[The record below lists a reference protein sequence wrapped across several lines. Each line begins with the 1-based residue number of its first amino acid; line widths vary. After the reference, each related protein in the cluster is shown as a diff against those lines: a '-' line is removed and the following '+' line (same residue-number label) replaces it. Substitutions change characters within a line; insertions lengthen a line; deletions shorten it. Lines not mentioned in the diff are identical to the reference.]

1 MSEESLVLFKH
12 VKRPEWG
19 LAVIAW
25 ERDGKRAYL
34 FDSGMVKVLAEPF
47 YRFMKP
53 VEQSENEHTAL
64 LDRLAGQLDHGGER
78 VSARAGSSSIS
89 HFTLEEQVSLFR
101 SEFPDGFE
109 SDAWL
114 KKMRGVNATR
124 RLKRHRNAAIEDITQ
139 KLSAEQLQQYVESN
153 QAEEGWQQVCECLE
167 ATDLVPGAQ
176 LTALRN
182 RLSRGTVEGLACLSR
197 LIHAP
202 ADADIAP
209 VFDEFVQTLR
219 KILGKAPGWELTTAA
234 LALSK
239 PGVHVC
245 VRRSGFQKQAE
256 WYMPQLHITKNPSA
270 VTYAGFL
277 NMAHS
282 LNDKLAEAGLAP
294 VDLLDVHDFIKQT
307 TSPSAQQR
315 MYAIKQGTLEPP
327 ESAIAKK
334 DGKDG
339 KDDDDEAEAA

>member
-12 VKRPEWG
+12 TKRPDWG

-47 YRFMKP
+47 YRLMKP
-53 VEQSENEHTAL
+53 VEQSAEEHTAL

-78 VSARAGSSSIS
+78 VSARAGSSTFS
-89 HFTLEEQVSLFR
+89 HFTFEEQVSLF
-101 SEFPDGFE
+101 SAEFPDGFE
-109 SDAWL
+109 SRAWL
-114 KKMRGVNATR
+114 KKARGVNAAR
-124 RLKRHRNAAIEDITQ
+124 RLKRHRNAAIEDVAE
-139 KLSAEQLQQYVESN
+139 KLSQEQLQQYVDNN
-153 QAEEGWQQVCECLE
+153 QPQEGWEQVCQCLE

-182 RLSRGTVEGLACLSR
+182 RLGRGTIEGLECLSR
-197 LIHAP
+197 LIHTP
-202 ADADIAP
+202 AEADIAP
-209 VFDEFVQTLR
+209 AFDGFVQALR
-219 KILGKAPGWELTTAA
+219 KMLGKAPGWELTTAA
-234 LALSK
+234 LALVK
-239 PGVHVC
+239 PGVHIC

-256 WYMPQLHITKNPSA
+256 WFMPQLHITKNPSA

-282 LNDKLAEAGLAP
+282 LNDKLNEAGLAP
-294 VDLLDVHDFIKQT
+294 ADMLDVHDFIKHT
-307 TSPSAQQR
+307 TSPSSQQR

-327 ESAIAKK
+327 ASTVTN
-334 DGKDG
+334 
-339 KDDDDEAEAA
+339 KDDADDEAEAA